1 MDVKFAKEKISAI
14 SMAVFMLCA
23 LPALAQVYPSK
34 PIRFLVG
41 FAPGSSTDIV
51 TRLLGEKLS
60 ERLGQPVIA
69 EQRAGA
75 SGVMANDAVAKAAP
89 DGQVMVLL
97 TGGHP
102 VAAVLM
108 KQLPYDPVKD
118 FAMVSM
124 VTAYP
129 MVFSVAQDSPVRN
142 FSDLLARARAEP
154 GRITF
159 SSAGPGS
166 LHYLLGEFVN
176 VEAAVSM
183 TAVPFK
189 GATQAVMDLIGG
201 RIDSM
206 IETATFSFPQIRG
219 GKVRALAVST
229 AQRSPIMPDV
239 PTIAETV
246 PGVEVSS
253 WLGVATSPGTPAP
266 TIERLN
272 RELRGILSLADTQK
286 KLAELGGIAFPSTPE
301 EMRLRIE
308 SEISRWRRVASVRKI
323 ETQ

>member
-1 MDVKFAKEKISAI
+1 MKFAREIIFAAGLAAL
-14 SMAVFMLCA
+14 MASA
-23 LPALAQVYPSK
+23 LPVFAQTYPTK

-51 TRLLGEKLS
+51 TRLLGEKLA

-69 EQRAGA
+69 EQKAGA

-89 DGQVMVLL
+89 DGQVLVLL

-102 VAAVLM
+102 VAAVLMM

-118 FAMVSM
+118 FAMVST

-129 MVFSVAQDSPVRN
+129 MVFSVAQDSPIRN
-142 FSDLLARARAEP
+142 FADLLARARAEP

-166 LHYLLGEFVN
+166 LHYLLGELVN

-201 RIDSM
+201 RINAM

-229 AQRSPIMPDV
+229 VQRSPIMPDV

-253 WLGVATSPGTPAP
+253 WLGIATSPGTPGP
-266 TIERLN
+266 SIERLN
-272 RELRGILSLADTQK
+272 RELRGVLVLADVQK
-286 KLAELGGIAFPSTPE
+286 RLADLGGVAFPSTPE
-301 EMRLRIE
+301 EMRSRIE
-308 SEISRWRRVASVRKI
+308 SEISRWQRVVSVRKI
-323 ETQ
+323 ETR

>member
-1 MDVKFAKEKISAI
+1 MKFAREKLSALGL
-14 SMAVFMLCA
+14 AVFMLCA

-51 TRLLGEKLS
+51 TRLLGEKLA

-75 SGVMANDAVAKAAP
+75 SGVMANEAVAKAAP
-89 DGQVMVLL
+89 DGHVMVLL

-118 FAMVSM
+118 FAMVST

-129 MVFSVAQDSPVRN
+129 MVFSVAQDSPIRN
-142 FSDLLARARAEP
+142 FADLLSRARAEP

-166 LHYLLGEFVN
+166 LHFLLGELVN
-176 VEAAVSM
+176 VEAGVSM

-189 GATQAVMDLIGG
+189 GAPQAVMDLIGG
-201 RIDSM
+201 RIDTM

-229 AQRSPIMPDV
+229 AQRSPIMPEV
-239 PTIAETV
+239 PAIAETV
-246 PGVEVSS
+246 PGLEVSS
-253 WLGVATSPGTPAP
+253 WLGIATSPGTPRP
-266 TIERLN
+266 IVERLN
-272 RELRGILSLADTQK
+272 RELRGILVLADVQK
-286 KLAELGGIAFPSTPE
+286 KLAELGGVAFPSTPE
-301 EMRLRIE
+301 DMRSRIE
-308 SEISRWRRVASVRKI
+308 SEVSRWKRVVSVRKI